1 MSLQQHQQFT
11 QQIVGNYICSYGIL
25 PSPKS
30 GGDIN
35 DFFKISDSKYGIYLI
50 DVAGIG
56 KSSVTAIKQ
65 VKDLIISL
73 ALSEQQTLYSQNPEL
88 LLQQTNLAVYNAKL
102 GKYLTLIYGVL
113 DLESNYFNY
122 SIAGH
127 YPNPILLDQNGHA
140 KYLFGKG
147 FPIGI
152 LPNATFEKFTIQIP
166 TNNSILLFSDGI
178 MRFLM
183 PHENMEYR
191 SNYLLNIICNKVGR
205 LIS

>member
-1 MSLQQHQQFT
+1 M
-11 QQIVGNYICSYGIL
+11 
-25 PSPKS
+25 
-30 GGDIN
+30 
-35 DFFKISDSKYGIYLI
+35 
-50 DVAGIG
+50 
-56 KSSVTAIKQ
+56 
-65 VKDLIISL
+65 
-73 ALSEQQTLYSQNPEL
+73 
-88 LLQQTNLAVYNAKL
+88 QQTNLAVYNAKL

-191 SNYLLNIICNKVGR
+191 SNYLLNIICNSKAEIR
-205 LIS
+205 LLLQNLKLNENTPNITDDIAITIINKSK